1 MFFRQKKI
9 AGKVLGAHKIS
20 TTRGVSREFSS
31 LLLSWLIVF
40 VMRGVMEEKKSSS
53 LDQPKLV
60 IRYYW

>member
-31 LLLSWLIVF
+31 LLSWLIVF